1 MNYNLIFITVSLN
14 LLIIFFYKSII
25 NFFNIYDKNDGIRK
39 LQKIPVPI
47 IGGLIVL
54 LNILI
59 ILICN
64 FFLKLNFI
72 DNNFFINN
80 RDTFSFFLGLLL
92 FYLFGLYD
100 DRFNLNA
107 NIKLLVT
114 SILVIFFISIDA
126 NLLVS
131 NLKFS
136 FLSNIIELK
145 NFSYFFTIL
154 SFLLFFNALNMF
166 DGINMQVAAYSLLI
180 FLIFVVKG
188 VFINISIVITI
199 SLFFFLILNS
209 KNKAYL
215 GDGGVYLLSYVIS
228 YIFIKSYN
236 KNLFM
241 ADEIFFIMFLP
252 GLDMFRVFLIRLFKG
267 QNPFKPDR
275 NHFHH
280 LLLDYFSSRN
290 VFRIIFAST
299 FLIIF
304 LYYFI
309 NPIILFFSVIALY
322 LGSLFFIKMLR
333 KFRNEKIN

>member
-1 MNYNLIFITVSLN
+1 MNYKLIFISFFLN

-25 NFFNIYDKNDGIRK
+25 NFFNIYDHKDSKRK
-39 LQKIPVPI
+39 FQKISVPI

-54 LNILI
+54 LNIFVI
-59 ILICN
+59 FTCSYV
-64 FFLKLNFI
+64 LKINFI
-72 DNNFFINN
+72 DNYFFINN
-80 RDTFSFFLGLLL
+80 RDTFSFFFGLLL

-100 DRFNLNA
+100 DKFNLNP
-107 NIKLLVT
+107 NIKLLIS
-114 SILVIFFISIDA
+114 SILVILFISIDN
-126 NLLVS
+126 NLLIS

-136 FLSNIIELK
+136 FLSNRIELE

-166 DGINMQVAAYSLLI
+166 DGINLQVGAYALLI
-180 FLIFVVKG
+180 FLIFVAKG
-188 VFINISIVITI
+188 VFINISIIIII
-199 SLFFFLILNS
+199 SLFFFLIFNL

-252 GLDMFRVFLIRLFKG
+252 GLDMFRVFLIRLYKG

-280 LLLDYFSSRN
+280 LLLNYYSSGR
-290 VFRIIFAST
+290 VFIIIFASI
-299 FLIIF
+299 FLTIF

-309 NPIILFFSVIALY
+309 NPIILLLSIVTLY
-322 LGSLFFIKMLR
+322 LGSLFFMQKYA
-333 KFRNEKIN
+333 KY

>member
-1 MNYNLIFITVSLN
+1 
-14 LLIIFFYKSII
+14 
-25 NFFNIYDKNDGIRK
+25 
-39 LQKIPVPI
+39 
-47 IGGLIVL
+47 
-54 LNILI
+54 
-59 ILICN
+59 
-64 FFLKLNFI
+64 
-72 DNNFFINN
+72 
-80 RDTFSFFLGLLL
+80 LLL

-100 DRFNLNA
+100 DQFNLNA
-107 NIKLLVT
+107 NIKLLVS
-114 SILVIFFISIDA
+114 SILVIFFISIDT

-136 FLSNIIELK
+136 FLPNIIELK

-166 DGINMQVAAYSLLI
+166 DGINMQVAAYSMLI
-180 FLIFVVKG
+180 FLIFIAKG
-188 VFINISIVITI
+188 VFINISIVIMI

-252 GLDMFRVFLIRLFKG
+252 GLDMFRVFLIRLFNG

-290 VFRIIFAST
+290 VFIIIFASI

-322 LGSLFFIKMLR
+322 FGSLFFIK
-333 KFRNEKIN
+333 NVTKI